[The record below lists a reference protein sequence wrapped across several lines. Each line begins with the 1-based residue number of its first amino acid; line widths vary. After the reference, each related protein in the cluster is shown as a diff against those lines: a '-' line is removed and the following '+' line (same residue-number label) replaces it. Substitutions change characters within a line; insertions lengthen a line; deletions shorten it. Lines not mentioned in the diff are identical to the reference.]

1 MGCGGPT
8 GPKGPWRQASGIRG
22 DPGSAQDEP
31 CDFMWTPRQGRV
43 AGAPRSGPPEP
54 TAWPHAAL
62 GAQPGPVT
70 ATSLLLPSPPR
81 QRLGD
86 VPPGLRHQ
94 GAWGCVLIF
103 LPVISLAC
111 PSLPRSRRKGLGWAA
126 GTPAGTLA
134 PSHLSAQ
141 ETQALQPKIQGTQR
155 PGGRRA
161 GGPVGL
167 SPHRPCR

>member
-8 GPKGPWRQASGIRG
+8 GSKGPWRQASGIRG

-31 CDFMWTPRQGRV
+31 CDFMWTPRRGRV

-62 GAQPGPVT
+62 GAQPVPVT

-103 LPVISLAC
+103 LPVIREEGCLPTGPADEQICVQEPAESRVFPVIIQLVSRMV
-111 PSLPRSRRKGLGWAA
+111 PSPYTVPLSS
-126 GTPAGTLA
+126 GTWT
-134 PSHLSAQ
+134 
-141 ETQALQPKIQGTQR
+141 
-155 PGGRRA
+155 
-161 GGPVGL
+161 
-167 SPHRPCR
+167 